1 MKKRLALLAFATAVF
16 AVPAALAQSTAT
28 FNFNNSGELTT
39 YFNADSD
46 PQWTYNATGGLAGSG
61 GLTFPEDTND
71 LWISKG
77 GFQVAA
83 GNTYTLSVYY
93 KNEFNSGYGGMGFT
107 ILTGSGHDNA
117 DSYAAPLEAIGISAH
132 GGGYVVTNNTSTI
145 GTAIGDSW
153 YANATTNTLYGGDL
167 PGDEVNTHWLYFSET
182 ISFVSGTSFTLQMNV
197 YDVNQSTGAVG
208 SLLAQTAAYSLTNAD
223 LAGSSALYPYFSTNG
238 RRFTA
243 ADGLSIAST
252 AAGVNLTDPS
262 APVPEPSTYAL
273 LAGVAGLGLALYRR
287 RAARA

>member
-1 MKKRLALLAFATAVF
+1 MKKPLVLLAFAAAV
-16 AVPAALAQSTAT
+16 LTGSNTSAQSAAT
-28 FNFNNSGELTT
+28 FNFNSSGELTT

-61 GLTFPEDTND
+61 GLTFPAETND

-93 KNEFNSGYGGMGFT
+93 KNELNSGYGGMGFT
-107 ILTGSGHDNA
+107 TLTGSGHDNA
-117 DSYAAPLEAIGISAH
+117 EDGFAAPLEAIGISAH
-132 GGGYVVTNNTSTI
+132 GGGYVVNNNTSSP
-145 GTAIGDSW
+145 GDPTFESW
-153 YANATTNTLYGGDL
+153 FSNAATSTYYGSDL
-167 PGDEVNTHWLYFSET
+167 PGEDSNPHWLYFNET
-182 ISFVSGTSFTLQMNV
+182 ISFVSGTTFTLRMDV
-197 YDVNQSTGAVG
+197 YDVDQSTGAVG
-208 SLLAQTAAYSLTNAD
+208 SLLAQTQTYTLTNAD
-223 LAGSSALYPYFSTNG
+223 LAGGAALYPYFSTNG
-238 RRFTA
+238 QRFTA

-273 LAGVAGLGLALYRR
+273 LAGLAGLGLALWRR
-287 RAARA
+287 RGRA